1 MLRTDDNRRHVGVAL
16 AALLCAL
23 TSLFATSHVAFATHD
38 EGAPHV
44 ISDLDLQHH
53 LERRQAATGRLYQA
67 VTRREWAGAAA
78 GMMAQRAAQAAEV
91 GERGSAPPT
100 SARRNGA
107 PSAAY
112 GTWDRLAQCEA
123 TGDWSANTG
132 NGFYG
137 GLQFTLGTWSYYGQH
152 PTVVAGYVAMPNLA
166 SRATQIAV
174 AERVLAGQGPGAWPV
189 CSYKAGL
196 R

>member
-1 MLRTDDNRRHVGVAL
+1 MLRTDDNRRHAGVAL
-16 AALLCAL
+16 VALLCAL

-53 LERRQAATGRLYQA
+53 LERRHAAVGRLYQA

-91 GERGSAPPT
+91 GERGSTPPT

-137 GLQFTLGTWSYYGQH
+137 GLQFTLGTWRAYGG
-152 PTVVAGYVAMPNLA
+152 VGMPNDA
-166 SRATQIAV
+166 SREQQIAV
-174 AERVLAGQGPGAWPV
+174 GERVLAGQGPGAWPV